1 MTSKTFENEFIEI
14 YDFNG
19 QKTGRKALKSV
30 VHKNGLHHS
39 TVHLWIY
46 TISGEVLIQK
56 RSLNKILNPG
66 VWDVSVAGHIHF
78 GETYNDAVIRETLEE
93 TGINIES
100 FKLYKLGVYH
110 SKSIHDKITD
120 NEFHHTYVLEI
131 KKELINIGFKND
143 EVEELK
149 LIPLKEMESII
160 SKGLKNYFIG
170 KNKDYYLDVISE
182 IKKRTTKNYL

>member
-1 MTSKTFENEFIEI
+1 MLEILDIWNENGKPT
-14 YDFNG
+14 G
-19 QKTGRKALKSV
+19 QSADKALL
-30 VHKNGLHHS
+30 HQEGLFHP
-39 TVHLWIY
+39 TVHIWFY
-46 TISGEVLIQK
+46 TPTPNILLQK
-56 RSLNKILNPG
+56 RAANKQTFPKL
-66 VWDVSVAGHIHF
+66 WDVSVAGHIHF

-149 LIPLKEMESII
+149 LIPIKAMESLVC
-160 SKGLKNYFIG
+160 KGLKNYFIG
-170 KNKDYYLDVISE
+170 KNKDYYLDVINE